1 MVKKLV
7 LLMIGIMMAA
17 LFAGCGNDAPK
28 EQAGKKIQVVS
39 FALLYEPLTAIYRD
53 VLPWPDARQ

>member
-28 EQAGKKIQVVS
+28 EQASKKDPS
-39 FALLYEPLTAIYRD
+39 GNKF
-53 VLPWPDARQ
+53 

>member
-7 LLMIGIMMAA
+7 LLVVGVLMAA

-28 EQAGKKIQVVS
+28 EQAGKKIHVCPTRRPAQPAMVTG
-39 FALLYEPLTAIYRD
+39 LR
-53 VLPWPDARQ
+53 RQQGTR